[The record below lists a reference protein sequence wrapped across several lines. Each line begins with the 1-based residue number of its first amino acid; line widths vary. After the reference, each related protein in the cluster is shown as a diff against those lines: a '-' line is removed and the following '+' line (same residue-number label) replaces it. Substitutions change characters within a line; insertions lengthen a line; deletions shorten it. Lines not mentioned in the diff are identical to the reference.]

1 MDNNYDGHF
10 KQTIVD
16 LSVLLRKLLYHMS
29 HCFRVY
35 VFTRV

>member
-1 MDNNYDGHF
+1 MDNDYDGHF
-10 KQTIVD
+10 KRTIVD
-16 LSVLLRKLLYHMS
+16 LAYLFHYENYYMA